1 MPRRSAAWMTVTPSS
16 TAIVRPSISTLGM
29 GSSGRRLRAERTA
42 AEPRV
47 LLEPGAELGD
57 EVGRRHGGAVGEGA
71 DRVALDVV
79 GDAQQQVD
87 VCRVGAALFE
97 PAQHAL
103 EPASALAARR
113 ALPAGLV
120 VEEADD

>member
-16 TAIVRPSISTLGM
+16 TAIVRPSISTVGM
-29 GSSGRRLRAERTA
+29 GSPGRRLGAERTA
-42 AEPRV
+42 AERHV
-47 LLEPGAELGD
+47 LLELGAELGD
-57 EVGRRHGGAVGEGA
+57 EGPRRHGGAVGEGA

-79 GDAQQQVD
+79 GDAQQQLD
-87 VCRVGAALFE
+87 VCRVGAALLE

-103 EPASALAARR
+103 EPAGAFTARR

-120 VEEADD
+120 